1 MKEKEIFHGS
11 EDKDCI
17 SSNRRVKPAEIG
29 EVRNHMAKA
38 KERKFYPGNS
48 ILTRYKYCK
57 VFASNSV
64 ILAVWMNRKGCA
76 SERLSEKG
84 RSSLK

>member
-1 MKEKEIFHGS
+1 
-11 EDKDCI
+11 
-17 SSNRRVKPAEIG
+17 
-29 EVRNHMAKA
+29 MAKA
-38 KERKFYPGNS
+38 KERKYYPGNS

-57 VFASNSV
+57 VFAINSV

-84 RSSLK
+84 RRSLK